1 MKVSNVVRK
10 AQKMTLEGRPISK
23 VDWSNSPYLPT
34 KLEGKNAVGDFG
46 ENLIYSIYEE
56 RGIECE
62 IIKKGYDVLVGDKK
76 VEVKTSFQNKS
87 KAFFFNQIKEVD
99 EETGK
104 LKDWDHLAFV
114 FVRPQSIEVWEC
126 KKPEKLHEHF
136 TKNNGWAWRKLSSD
150 SLCKKTWVRTYLEIN
165 DDE

>member
-1 MKVSNVVRK
+1 MSEDDVV
-10 AQKMTLEGRPISK
+10 QETIDETLGSRPLSK
-23 VDWSNSPYLPT
+23 VDWSNSRYLST

-46 ENLIYSIYEE
+46 ENLIKNIYKR

-62 IIKKGYDVLVGDKK
+62 IIKKGYDVLVGDRK
-76 VEVKTSFQNKS
+76 VEVKTSFQNKN

-136 TKNNGWAWRKLSSD
+136 KKNNGWSWRKSS
-150 SLCKKTWVRTYLEIN
+150 SSGLCKKTWTRTYLGIH